1 MFLIPCRCFALMPK
15 QIVVVL
21 KSKKTLRQRVEGRR
35 GKNGMPKM
43 AFYFVA
49 ASKTL
54 MRIWV
59 KAPPGAD
66 PGCSSGYSN
75 SEQIV
80 GAIVQCFCVCAQ
92 YMLLLCCFAVLC
104 CCGVPRQDIHTYVHR
119 REMRIYAKN
128 SLFACVVCRVV
139 SCRVRIHAYTRRW

>member
-1 MFLIPCRCFALMPK
+1 MTPK
-15 QIVVVL
+15 QARTKEHQLYVPDSIPL
-21 KSKKTLRQRVEGRR
+21 FRSYAETNCCCSQIKKTLRQRVEGRR

-80 GAIVQCFCVCAQ
+80 GAIVQCGLIV
-92 YMLLLCCFAVLC
+92 V
-104 CCGVPRQDIHTYVHR
+104 VIPE
-119 REMRIYAKN
+119 REKKM
-128 SLFACVVCRVV
+128 
-139 SCRVRIHAYTRRW
+139 